1 MLKPIVSIMAAAMIL
16 SPLAVAGEKTP
27 ITVSIAYDK
36 EMLATKAGAAEVLDA
51 ITDQAKEACT
61 SYVHVFGGNYT
72 DRKCVRSIVTSAV
85 SKIRDKQALEGRE
98 AAGDFASSDAM
109 IVADAEQR

>member
-16 SPLAVAGEKTP
+16 SPLAVAGEATP

-51 ITDQAKEACT
+51 ITDQAKDACT
-61 SYVHVFGGNYT
+61 TYVPVFGGNYT
-72 DRKCVRSIVTSAV
+72 DRKCVSSIVTSAV
-85 SKIRDKQALEGRE
+85 SKIREQQALEGRE
-98 AAGDFASSDAM
+98 AAGEFASAAAM
-109 IVADAEQR
+109 IFADAEQR

>member
-36 EMLATKAGAAEVLDA
+36 DMLATKAGAAEVLDA
-51 ITDQAKEACT
+51 ITDQAKDACT

-72 DRKCVRSIVTSAV
+72 DRTCVKSIVTSAV
-85 SKIRDKQALEGRE
+85 SKIREQQALEGRD
-98 AAGDFASSDAM
+98 AAGEFASSDAV
-109 IVADAEQR
+109 ILADAEQR

>member
-36 EMLATKAGAAEVLDA
+36 DMLATKAGAAEVLDA
-51 ITDQAKEACT
+51 ITDQAKDACT
-61 SYVHVFGGNYT
+61 SYVHVFSGNYT
-72 DRKCVRSIVTSAV
+72 DRKCVKSIVTSAV
-85 SKIRDKQALEGRE
+85 SKIREQQALEGRD
-98 AAGDFASSDAM
+98 AAGEFASSDAV
-109 IVADAEQR
+109 ILADAEQR

>member
-36 EMLATKAGAAEVLDA
+36 DMLATKAGAAEVLDA
-51 ITDQAKEACT
+51 ITDQAKDACT
-61 SYVHVFGGNYT
+61 SYVHVFGGNHT
-72 DRKCVRSIVTSAV
+72 DRKCVRSSSSPLFRRSGKSRRLKAW
-85 SKIRDKQALEGRE
+85 KRQAYSPAR
-98 AAGDFASSDAM
+98 A
-109 IVADAEQR
+109 Q